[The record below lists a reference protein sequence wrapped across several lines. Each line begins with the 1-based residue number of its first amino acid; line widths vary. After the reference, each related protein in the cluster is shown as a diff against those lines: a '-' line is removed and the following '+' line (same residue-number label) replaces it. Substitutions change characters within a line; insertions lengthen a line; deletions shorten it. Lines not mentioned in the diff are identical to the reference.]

1 MPVYVQMGHSHAIEA
16 VRTGED
22 SDELEIRDLPGE
34 RIFELVFPDEKLTL
48 REMVMTTMA
57 TFRKHQR
64 AGHEDGLDVIPPD
77 WARSNNG
84 QLQDEL
90 AAEYGLGKNQIPVGY
105 GTEHDSFKRLHMPAL
120 TALTALQAALYV
132 PMAVLITVSVF
143 RLTRLQ
149 LRTTAAKDI
158 CQDCGVEVFKG
169 AKRCRSCSNKARSK
183 ATPIIDG
190 KKLCKAC
197 GLERSVEDFNAHSE
211 TADKLNPR
219 CRFCETE
226 RAQAYRERKMAEDP
240 RGYRLARKII
250 NWMNR
255 YGLTHA
261 QYLALLEKQGG
272 GCAICGITPEELGVD
287 FLPVDHNHQT
297 GEVRGLLCDD
307 CNVALGRLK
316 DDPQRVSNALTYLL
330 GIPLMI
336 FMVCKVMLAIRT
348 TSGRDYQANLLGNSS
363 SNGTGVYNPACYIGL
378 TADATAPAAGD
389 VTLPGEIVSG
399 TLIRAIGTFA
409 HTTGASSY
417 TVSKLFTSDQSITI
431 NKIGVFNAL
440 TSGTLFVETI
450 LSPAAVLNSGDQL
463 QIVSTITL

>member
-16 VRTGED
+16 VRTSED

-84 QLQDEL
+84 QLQEEL
-90 AAEYGLGKNQIPVGY
+90 AAEYGLGKNEIPVGY
-105 GTEHDSFKRLHMPAL
+105 GTEHESFKRLHMPAL

-132 PMAVLITVSVF
+132 PMAVLATASLF

-149 LRTTAAKDI
+149 LRTTA
-158 CQDCGVEVFKG
+158 
-169 AKRCRSCSNKARSK
+169 
-183 ATPIIDG
+183 
-190 KKLCKAC
+190 
-197 GLERSVEDFNAHSE
+197 
-211 TADKLNPR
+211 
-219 CRFCETE
+219 
-226 RAQAYRERKMAEDP
+226 
-240 RGYRLARKII
+240 
-250 NWMNR
+250 
-255 YGLTHA
+255 
-261 QYLALLEKQGG
+261 
-272 GCAICGITPEELGVD
+272 
-287 FLPVDHNHQT
+287 
-297 GEVRGLLCDD
+297 
-307 CNVALGRLK
+307 
-316 DDPQRVSNALTYLL
+316 
-330 GIPLMI
+330 
-336 FMVCKVMLAIRT
+336 
-348 TSGRDYQANLLGNSS
+348 GRDYQANLLGNSA

-378 TADATAPAAGD
+378 TADTTAPAAGD
-389 VTLPGEIVSG
+389 TTLPGEIVSG

-417 TVSKLFTSDQSITI
+417 TVSKLFVSDQSIII

-440 TSGTLFVETI
+440 TGGTLFVETI
-450 LSPAAVLNSGDQL
+450 LSPAANLNSGDQL